1 MKCEKIHIWCN
12 IACLVTLDLDS
23 KYGLQIV
30 GNTGNVMQMVQLVYR
45 LLRNILITNKVTEI
59 CDHFCV
65 IIAYGLNS

>member
-1 MKCEKIHIWCN
+1 M
-12 IACLVTLDLDS
+12 TLDLDS

-59 CDHFCV
+59 CDQFCV